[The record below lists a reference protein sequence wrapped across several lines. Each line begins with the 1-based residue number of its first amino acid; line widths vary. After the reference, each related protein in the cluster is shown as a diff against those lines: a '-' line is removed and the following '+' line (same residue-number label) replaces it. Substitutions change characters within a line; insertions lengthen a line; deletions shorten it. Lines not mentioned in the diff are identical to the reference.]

1 MQTPEPPQG
10 YQPGGWQQPNYYQ
23 PGPPVPQKP
32 RTQTLNLEYNVA
44 GGLCYLPFL
53 FIHII
58 LPIIF
63 ISSEPKTNKFVRFHA
78 FQALF
83 MAITGIVGGVG
94 AYLLMVI
101 GWALVFVLAAAT
113 NEPAIA
119 VIGVVITVAFVVGI
133 IAFALFMLISTII
146 ALIKAFS
153 GEMWK
158 VPVVGRFAD
167 KYA

>member
-1 MQTPEPPQG
+1 MQTPQPPQG

-63 ISSEPKTNKFVRFHA
+63 ISSEPKANKFVRFHA

-83 MAITGIVGGVG
+83 LAIAGIVGGVG
-94 AYLLMVI
+94 GYILMMI
-101 GWALVFVLAAAT
+101 GWALVFILAAAT
-113 NEPAIA
+113 QEPAVA
-119 VIGVVITVAFVVGI
+119 VFGVIVTIFFVVVLV
-133 IAFALFMLISTII
+133 AFALFMLISTLI
-146 ALIKAFS
+146 ACIKAFS

-158 VPVVGRFAD
+158 VPVIGRFAN